1 MLEIAF
7 VTPKSKKAQKQF
19 KKLMECE
26 SQCFVE
32 TVKENRA
39 YLRSYNG
46 KNVFW
51 VNFTKDPD
59 WEVDF

>member
-1 MLEIAF
+1 MFDTAF
-7 VTPKSKKAQKQF
+7 VTPKSKKARKQF
-19 KKLMECE
+19 SKVMENE

-32 TVKENRA
+32 KVKENSV

-59 WEVDF
+59 WELDF